1 MPAQSPPAEADI
13 IRLLDRLFERCK
25 ADNKLPLLFAAVID
39 RLSKNDPE
47 TAMVVIKTL
56 LDEALTTLPEEER
69 DALLREFA
77 ELARPN

>member
-1 MPAQSPPAEADI
+1 
-13 IRLLDRLFERCK
+13 
-25 ADNKLPLLFAAVID
+25 
-39 RLSKNDPE
+39 
-47 TAMVVIKTL
+47 MVVIKTL

>member
-1 MPAQSPPAEADI
+1 MPAQSPAEADI
-13 IRLLDRLFERCK
+13 IQLLDRLFERCK

-39 RLSKNDPE
+39 RLSKSDPD
-47 TAMVVIKTL
+47 TAMVVISTH
-56 LDEALTTLPEEER
+56 LDEALIALPEEER